1 MSTQPSAETYGSGP
15 CPRCGQGRLAIQQR
29 TDSGALYLHCGECAM
44 GWRHPEAVRA
54 GVPGFLMLLEEF
66 ESCDPTREL
75 IRARGWEAFIAGTS
89 AP

>member
-1 MSTQPSAETYGSGP
+1 MSTQPSAEIFWSGT
-15 CPRCGQGRLAIQQR
+15 CPRCRQGRLAIQQR
-29 TDSGALYLHCGECAM
+29 TDTRALYLHCGECEM

-54 GVPGFLMLLEEF
+54 GVPGFLTPLEEF

-75 IRARGWEAFIAGTS
+75 IRARGWEPFIAGTS